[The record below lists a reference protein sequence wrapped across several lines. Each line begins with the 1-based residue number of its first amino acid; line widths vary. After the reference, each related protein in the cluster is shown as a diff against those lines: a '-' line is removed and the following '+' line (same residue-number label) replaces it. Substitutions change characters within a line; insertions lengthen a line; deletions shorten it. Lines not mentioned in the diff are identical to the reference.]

1 MPREVRE
8 GDIALA
14 RGAAHRA
21 FTLVVVRDYEGGRV
35 LLGEKLRGFGAGYYN
50 GFGGKV
56 ERGETVE
63 AAAARELT
71 EEANVEATNMTRRGA
86 LRFVFDD
93 KPLEPWLVHVFH
105 CSRYDGEIAASD
117 EMRPEWFDLDDVP
130 FENMWADDPYW
141 WPLFLEEKEF
151 VGTFTFTNTT
161 TLVDY
166 WIRETKDLMLDVE
179 AMTANE

>member
-1 MPREVRE
+1 
-8 GDIALA
+8 
-14 RGAAHRA
+14 
-21 FTLVVVRDYEGGRV
+21 
-35 LLGEKLRGFGAGYYN
+35 
-50 GFGGKV
+50 V

-71 EEANVEATNMTRRGA
+71 EEANVTATDMTRRGA

-105 CSRYDGEIAASD
+105 CSRYDGEVAASD
-117 EMRPEWFDLDDVP
+117 EMRPVWFDLDDVP

-179 AMTANE
+179 AMTANG